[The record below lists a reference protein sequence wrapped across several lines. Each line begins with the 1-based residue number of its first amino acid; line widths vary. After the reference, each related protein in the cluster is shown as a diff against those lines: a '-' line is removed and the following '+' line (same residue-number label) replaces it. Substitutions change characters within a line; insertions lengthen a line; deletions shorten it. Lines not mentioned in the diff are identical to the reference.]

1 MSILNRFKKPKEEE
15 KKEQPKKEQPKKE
28 KVVFPKPEAEKKVEE
43 KKNLPEMI
51 SATTVLNAPHISE
64 KATFLQKENKYVF
77 RVSKRTN
84 KIEIKK
90 AIESLYKVKVENV
103 NIVNIPAKKKMWRGR
118 PGYDS
123 GHKKAIV
130 TIEKGQKIEI
140 AL

>member
-15 KKEQPKKEQPKKE
+15 KKKQPKKE
-28 KVVFPKPEAEKKVEE
+28 KVVLPKPETEKKVEE
-43 KKNLPEMI
+43 KKKLPEMI

-64 KATFLQKENKYVF
+64 KATFLQRENKYVF

-84 KIEIKK
+84 KIEVKK
-90 AIESLYKVKVENV
+90 AIENLYKVKVENV

-118 PGYDS
+118 PGYES